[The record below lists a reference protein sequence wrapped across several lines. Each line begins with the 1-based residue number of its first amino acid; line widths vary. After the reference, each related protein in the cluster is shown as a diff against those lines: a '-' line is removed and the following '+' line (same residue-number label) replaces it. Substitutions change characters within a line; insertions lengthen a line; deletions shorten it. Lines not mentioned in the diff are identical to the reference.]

1 ALVIGI
7 PAHGLIHLFSAA
19 DGEMMRIGALAI
31 RTQCITMPI
40 HAWVAMVNMYSSGLG
55 DAKGAF
61 VLATARQGTCFLP
74 IVFPMTILWGA
85 IGVGTVQA
93 VADGLTILLA
103 LPVLSKLRKK
113 VNAAEQ
119 VFIEEKAERA
129 AAEAA
134 AAP

>member
-1 ALVIGI
+1 MALVIGI

-61 VLATARQGTCFLP
+61 ILATARQGICFLP
-74 IVFPMTILWGA
+74 IVFPMTALWGA
-85 IGVGTVQA
+85 VGVACVQA

-103 LPVLSKLRKK
+103 LPVLAKLRKR
-113 VNAAEQ
+113 VNAAEHA
-119 VFIEEKAERA
+119 FLTENRA
-129 AAEAA
+129 SVDAGA
-134 AAP
+134 

>member
-1 ALVIGI
+1 
-7 PAHGLIHLFSAA
+7 
-19 DGEMMRIGALAI
+19 
-31 RTQCITMPI
+31 
-40 HAWVAMVNMYSSGLG
+40 VAMVNMYSSGLG

-85 IGVGTVQA
+85 TGVGTVQA

-119 VFIEEKAERA
+119 AFIEEKAARA